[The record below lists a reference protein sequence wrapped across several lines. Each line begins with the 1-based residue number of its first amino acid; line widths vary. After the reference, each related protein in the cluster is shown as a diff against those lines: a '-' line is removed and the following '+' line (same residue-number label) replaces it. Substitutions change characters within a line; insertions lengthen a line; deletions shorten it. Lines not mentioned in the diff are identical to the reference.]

1 MMGEAVG
8 TEKAVEIIDIYTHKV
23 EKRLD
28 RLTYL
33 VFIVIPLLLIIAM
46 QLGALIIYLF
56 NSPSWVWAMAKWKQE
71 WLKEI
76 DLLEEDEFSILNIKL
91 LYEDENIIMY
101 QGQLSYSKEYGRYLP

>member
-1 MMGEAVG
+1 MMGEVVA

-28 RLTYL
+28 RLGTYL

-56 NSPSWVWAMAKWKQE
+56 N
-71 WLKEI
+71 
-76 DLLEEDEFSILNIKL
+76 FS
-91 LYEDENIIMY
+91 
-101 QGQLSYSKEYGRYLP
+101 

>member
-1 MMGEAVG
+1 MA

-28 RLTYL
+28 RLGTYL

-56 NSPSWVWAMAKWKQE
+56 GLARVGM
-71 WLKEI
+71 
-76 DLLEEDEFSILNIKL
+76 
-91 LYEDENIIMY
+91 
-101 QGQLSYSKEYGRYLP
+101 GHRGVCR

>member
-1 MMGEAVG
+1 MA

-28 RLTYL
+28 RLGTYL

-56 NSPSWVWAMAKWKQE
+56 SRTRD
-71 WLKEI
+71 LKKI
-76 DLLEEDEFSILNIKL
+76 SF
-91 LYEDENIIMY
+91 LYFARF
-101 QGQLSYSKEYGRYLP
+101 QLMGYH

>member
-1 MMGEAVG
+1 MA

-28 RLTYL
+28 RLGTYL

-56 NSPSWVWAMAKWKQE
+56 STTRKTLATR
-71 WLKEI
+71 
-76 DLLEEDEFSILNIKL
+76 KL
-91 LYEDENIIMY
+91 FFIPIV
-101 QGQLSYSKEYGRYLP
+101 QT